1 MTDEEGVLG
10 NLPNSRPGK
19 RSAKRDRP
27 AKAAEKAA
35 VRAEASGAAAA
46 AARGTKAKRGG
57 TKAKRGGTKAN
68 RGGTKP
74 GPSAT
79 ATPGRVAAGAASP
92 RGRTTAVKGGD
103 SGDGVGVV
111 HDMDAQR
118 RHDSPGTPG
127 DPLSAAVR
135 TAAGLAVTGVKVGG
149 AVTKALFRRLPRP

>member
-1 MTDEEGVLG
+1 MTDEGGVLG

-35 VRAEASGAAAA
+35 AKAEVSGTAAAKP
-46 AARGTKAKRGG
+46 ARGTKAKRGG
-57 TKAKRGGTKAN
+57 TKAKRGGTK
-68 RGGTKP
+68 P

-79 ATPGRVAAGAASP
+79 AKPGRAAAGAASP
-92 RGRTTAVKGGD
+92 RERTTAVKGGG
-103 SGDGVGVV
+103 SGDGVRVM

-149 AVTKALFRRLPRP
+149 AVTKELLRRLPRP